1 MRGSTPQPS
10 SPGLL
15 SQPLAYGTEVLV
27 GGIRGKRLGNGWVE
41 GFVMKQHPSG
51 RVTVRIHGRN
61 HVVSRKEVVPKRLS
75 FTVAVPEELGR
86 PEAAP
91 GPVRPQ
97 RQPLGEEH
105 WWVDEDEVTV
115 RDENRLVVAVAAGPE
130 DAELIARAP
139 QMQHAIQRTLE
150 RLEHETGAPLND
162 VIAELKAAVA
172 PAFTSAD

>member
-15 SQPLAYGTEVLV
+15 GQPLAYGTEVLV
-27 GGIRGKRLGNGWVE
+27 CGIRGKRLGNGWVE

-86 PEAAP
+86 PEAP
-91 GPVRPQ
+91 PRPVRPQ

-115 RDENRLVVAVAAGPE
+115 RDENRLIVAVAAGPE

-139 QMQHAIQRTLE
+139 QMQHAIQRALE
-150 RLEHETGAPLND
+150 RLEHETGAPLD
-162 VIAELKAAVA
+162 SVIAQLKAALA
-172 PAFTSAD
+172 PDE